1 MDNSL
6 QFYKNENPVSI
17 ESQFEESI
25 QSKFKI
31 FNNGQYSTDTK
42 RLILLLFNAFGSRKQ
57 PLIGILEFEIL
68 RNNLM
73 T

>member
-1 MDNSL
+1 
-6 QFYKNENPVSI
+6 
-17 ESQFEESI
+17 SQFEQTI

-31 FNNGQYSTDTK
+31 FTEENYSTDTK

-57 PLIGILEFEIL
+57 PLIAILEFEIL
-68 RNNLM
+68 RNHLM